1 MLVKPHLI
9 LILLIK
15 MYQNWTRI
23 DFVNI
28 LFLQFVLYMKYIY
41 GELEASKY
49 FRFLSVHTA
58 VGHNSGIMIIFDT
71 I

>member
-49 FRFLSVHTA
+49 F
-58 VGHNSGIMIIFDT
+58 
-71 I
+71 

>member
-1 MLVKPHLI
+1 MILILYCVKNIYYIKMLVKPHLI

-28 LFLQFVLYMKYIY
+28 LFLQFVLYSI
-41 GELEASKY
+41 S
-49 FRFLSVHTA
+49 
-58 VGHNSGIMIIFDT
+58 
-71 I
+71 